1 MNIEHFKRQIR
12 SKFKRTHLPFVTL
25 KYAQTLNG
33 KIATKTGDSKW
44 ISSPSSRRLAHLLRS
59 THQAVL
65 AGVNTIITDDPQL
78 TVRLVKGKNPI
89 RIVVDSKLRSPLK
102 AEVFKTKRGTKTIL
116 ATTSRANSKKVK
128 QFEKKGVEILFVN
141 TNKTHQVDLKDLL
154 FKLGKKNINSVL
166 VEGGAKIITSFLKE
180 KLADRMIIVIAPLI
194 MGKGISS
201 VNDREIKKIKD
212 SISFSSLKLY
222 QYDRDLV
229 LDGVIKK

>member
-1 MNIEHFKRQIR
+1 MDVKHLKKLIR
-12 SKFKRTHLPFVTL
+12 LKFKRTRLPFVTL

-44 ISSPSSRRLAHLLRS
+44 ISSFPSRRLAHLLRS

-65 AGVNTIITDDPQL
+65 VGVNTIITDDPQL
-78 TVRLVKGKNPI
+78 TVRLVKGKNPH
-89 RIVVDSKLRSPLK
+89 RIVVDSLLRSPLK
-102 AEVFKTKRGTKTIL
+102 AKVFKTRRGTKTIL
-116 ATTSRANSKKVK
+116 ATTSRADSKKIK
-128 QFEKKGVEILFVN
+128 QFEKKGVEILIV
-141 TNKTHQVDLKDLL
+141 KTDKAHQVDLKDLL

-166 VEGGAKIITSFLKE
+166 VEGGAKITTSFLKE

-194 MGKGISS
+194 MGKGISI
-201 VNDREIKKIKD
+201 VNNRQIKKTKD
-212 SISFSSLKLY
+212 SISFSSLKIY